1 MNKIYLVVVVIISL
15 HILVLL
21 NLQFTAWPEMLSFP
35 YVIDK
40 GFLIYK
46 DFHHVYQPLLT
57 YILLGVYKVFGFNI
71 LSLKIFTYVLFGLVD
86 LMIFLNVK
94 KLTGK
99 NNIALETLGIYVLL
113 QPIFDGNMLWY
124 DVGVI
129 LPVLLSIY
137 FVNNNLF
144 LSGLFVAIAFLI
156 KQQAVLL
163 GLPVLIY
170 LISRKESFRN
180 ILYFLSGCIV
190 PVFVLGIFLLKF
202 NLINDYIFWTFEFP
216 LLHLPKIEGYSI
228 IPNTKELYILISV
241 AMVVIFG
248 YLLNLKKIKPVFYV
262 LVASMLFMGLSAFPR
277 FSLFHLQPA
286 LAVFVVIVGYL
297 LSFDRKYFVLI
308 LLPLLYLWKG
318 TVLNPYKEDRF
329 YGKNEFNFA
338 EQAKNIS
345 GNEKIYFLGP
355 SSIYYVLTD
364 TISSKP
370 WIENYVWHF
379 EIPELQD
386 KVIEGWKVDP
396 PIYIYWSKPEQG
408 NWYDLGTYQPKKI
421 VEYIRENYI
430 RVNEIDSVEV
440 WKLSQ

>member
-1 MNKIYLVVVVIISL
+1 MKKIYLAILGIIGL
-15 HILVLL
+15 HILVLF

-71 LSLKIFTYVLFGLVD
+71 LSLKIFTYVLLALVD

-94 KLTGK
+94 KLTRK
-99 NNIALETLGIYVLL
+99 NNIAVATLGIYVLL

-124 DVGVI
+124 DIGVI

-137 FVNNNLF
+137 FVNTNLF
-144 LSGLFVAIAFLI
+144 LSGLFIAIAFLI

-170 LISRKESFRN
+170 LISKKEKFRN
-180 ILYFLSGCIV
+180 ILYFLSGCV
-190 PVFVLGIFLLKF
+190 LPVLVLGIFLFKF
-202 NLINDYIFWTFEFP
+202 DLINDYIFWTFEFP

-228 IPNTKELYILISV
+228 MPNTKELYILISMAV
-241 AMVVIFG
+241 TVVLG
-248 YLLNLKKIKPVFYV
+248 YLLNFKKIKPVFYV
-262 LVASMLFMGLSAFPR
+262 LIASMFFMVLSAFPR

-318 TVLNPYKEDRF
+318 ILLNPYKEDRF

-338 EQAKNIS
+338 EQVKKIS

-379 EIPELQD
+379 EMPKLQD
-386 KVIEGWKVDP
+386 SVIKGWEQNP

-408 NWYDLGTYQPKKI
+408 NWYDLGTYQPKRI

-430 RVNEIDSVEV
+430 KVDEISEIEV
-440 WKLSQ
+440 WKIK